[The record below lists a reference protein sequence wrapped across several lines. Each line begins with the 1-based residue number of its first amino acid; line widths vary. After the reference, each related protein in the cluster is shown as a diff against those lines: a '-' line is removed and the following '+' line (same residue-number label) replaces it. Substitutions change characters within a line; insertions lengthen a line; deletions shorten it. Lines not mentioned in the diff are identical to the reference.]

1 MDFSFSL
8 LVLLAILTAVTPLA
22 FHSTPTFTQ
31 PTLITPLLQP
41 TSSRLK
47 NVPSIT
53 VSTKATPEQC
63 HNLSLRLCGGMD
75 ENGKP
80 LDTFAYPELPDLKM
94 GGVLVKSFLG
104 SLDFTTK
111 PPSDFESD
119 SPVTLNEG
127 DKLVFFSGSVD
138 CELVQCCVRSL
149 EGVEVNINRK
159 VEGGLIV
166 KRKKSGGGEEGG
178 DGGEGEGEGDG
189 KGRGERRVKAA
200 KQEPVFTV
208 KDVEKLVNADA
219 DGEFDL
225 DDPFDVP
232 EDFELIDDAPPPFSA
247 IQLDNDIVDVSEL
260 LVQIVVSGLDP
271 FPKKEGTAPIKLT
284 FGDDF

>member
-1 MDFSFSL
+1 M
-8 LVLLAILTAVTPLA
+8 
-22 FHSTPTFTQ
+22 
-31 PTLITPLLQP
+31 
-41 TSSRLK
+41 
-47 NVPSIT
+47 
-53 VSTKATPEQC
+53 
-63 HNLSLRLCGGMD
+63 
-75 ENGKP
+75 
-80 LDTFAYPELPDLKM
+80 
-94 GGVLVKSFLG
+94 
-104 SLDFTTK
+104 
-111 PPSDFESD
+111 
-119 SPVTLNEG
+119 
-127 DKLVFFSGSVD
+127 
-138 CELVQCCVRSL
+138 
-149 EGVEVNINRK
+149 
-159 VEGGLIV
+159 
-166 KRKKSGGGEEGG
+166 
-178 DGGEGEGEGDG
+178 
-189 KGRGERRVKAA
+189 KAA